1 MKQPTMT
8 LGQLLQPCSEID
20 LGSGCAEL
28 VIKGLSQDSRA
39 VEPGHLFL
47 ARTGVSHKGIDFVQS
62 AAAEGAV
69 AAIVNRAELAA
80 AEPIETA
87 IPLIAVADVNRLIGS
102 VAAHF
107 YGNPSANLKM
117 VGVTGTNGKTS
128 CAHYIAQML
137 EREGETSGLIGTV
150 GNGLLG
156 KMTDA
161 SHTTPD
167 AISLQKMLA
176 EFKQQGA
183 TAVVMEVSSHALD
196 QHRVAG
202 VEFDVAAFT
211 NLSRDHLD
219 YHGDMES
226 YGAAKAQL
234 FTGMGI
240 PHQVINIDDDYGAR
254 LAEIVCGEQVLT
266 FGETATADIVANNV
280 KLSADGIKADIST
293 PWGTLGL
300 DTGLIGRFNL
310 SNLLLAISVCGE
322 LGMTLAQIESAANLI
337 NAVPGR
343 MQLVKRRLPLVVV
356 DYAHTPDAL
365 EKALQALTKHCQ
377 GNLWCVFGC
386 GGDRDTGKRPEMAKI
401 AEQLSDRVVITSD
414 NPRGEDPQ
422 SIIDMVLSGITEP
435 DAVTAIT
442 LREQAIAYAV
452 AELEEQD
459 ILLIAG
465 KGHETYQEIK
475 GVRMPFDDVAVAQQ
489 ALEQRA
495 VK

>member
-1 MKQPTMT
+1 
-8 LGQLLQPCSEID
+8 
-20 LGSGCAEL
+20 
-28 VIKGLSQDSRA
+28 
-39 VEPGHLFL
+39 
-47 ARTGVSHKGIDFVQS
+47 
-62 AAAEGAV
+62 
-69 AAIVNRAELAA
+69 
-80 AEPIETA
+80 
-87 IPLIAVADVNRLIGS
+87 
-102 VAAHF
+102 
-107 YGNPSANLKM
+107 
-117 VGVTGTNGKTS
+117 
-128 CAHYIAQML
+128 
-137 EREGETSGLIGTV
+137 
-150 GNGLLG
+150 
-156 KMTDA
+156 
-161 SHTTPD
+161 
-167 AISLQKMLA
+167 
-176 EFKQQGA
+176 
-183 TAVVMEVSSHALD
+183 
-196 QHRVAG
+196 
-202 VEFDVAAFT
+202 
-211 NLSRDHLD
+211 
-219 YHGDMES
+219 MES

-234 FTGMGI
+234 FTGMGV
-240 PHQVINIDDDYGAR
+240 PRQVINIDDDYGVR
-254 LAEIVCGEQVLT
+254 LAEIACGEQVLT
-266 FGETATADIVANNV
+266 FGETAAADIVADNV
-280 KLSADGIKADIST
+280 QLSADGIKADIST

-322 LGMTLAQIESAANLI
+322 LGLTLAQIESAVNQI

-386 GGDRDTGKRPEMAKI
+386 GGDRDTGKRPEMARI

-422 SIIDMVLSGITEP
+422 SIIDMVLAGITDS

-489 ALEQRA
+489 ALEQR
-495 VK
+495 VGK

>member
-1 MKQPTMT
+1 MTQPMMT
-8 LGQLLQPCSEID
+8 LGQLLQPFSDIE
-20 LGSGCAEL
+20 LGSECAAL
-28 VIKGLSQDSRA
+28 AIQGLSQDSRA
-39 VEPGHLFL
+39 VNPGHLFL

-62 AAAEGAV
+62 AVAEGAV

-80 AEPIETA
+80 AEPIKTA
-87 IPLIAVADVNRLIGS
+87 IPVIAVADVNRLIGP
-102 VAAHF
+102 VAAQF
-107 YGNPSANLKM
+107 YGNPSTDMKM

-137 EREGETSGLIGTV
+137 EYAGETCGLIGTV

-176 EFKQQGA
+176 ELKQQGA

-234 FTGMGI
+234 FTCMGV
-240 PHQVINIDDDYGAR
+240 PHRVINIDDDYGIR
-254 LAEIVCGEQVLT
+254 LAEIASGEPVLT
-266 FGETATADIVANNV
+266 FGETAEADVSANNV
-280 KLSADGIKADIST
+280 RLSADGIKADLST

-322 LGMTLAQIESAANLI
+322 LGLKLEQIESAVNLI
-337 NAVPGR
+337 SAVPGR
-343 MQLVKRRLPLVVV
+343 MQLVQRRLPLVVV

-386 GGDRDTGKRPEMAKI
+386 GGDRDTGKRPEMARI
-401 AEQLSDRVVITSD
+401 AEHLSDRVVITSD

-422 SIIDMVLSGITEP
+422 SIIDMVLAGITEP

-452 AELEEQD
+452 AELKEQD

-475 GVRMPFDDVAVAQQ
+475 GVRMPFDDVAVANK
-489 ALEQRA
+489 ALELRV